1 MKTTSNKY
9 LIAVP
14 KEQTF
19 SNTSLIVPI
28 HKGTEET
35 TLRPV
40 SGIVK
45 ALPGKLTKQ
54 FGIASNTGTTM
65 LNAALLEKSMEKV
78 KEDSEVYISYMA
90 TDKDN
95 FLYSDENFDYY
106 VVPIHHLIA
115 VATKKGFEA
124 VSGKVIIR
132 PLQMAEFKSKVLISP
147 NQVKNIGFGVVVSC
161 AEGMREYY
169 GVGQTVV
176 YLEKLA
182 EWIEI
187 NGEKYDFVY
196 TGEILATMPQI
207 DEQYSDTA
215 PGLAKAH

>member
-1 MKTTSNKY
+1 MKTPSNKY
-9 LIAVP
+9 LIAVA

-19 SNTSLIVPI
+19 SNTSLIVPVN
-28 HKGTEET
+28 KGTEET
-35 TLRPV
+35 TLRPTM
-40 SGIVK
+40 GIVK

-65 LNAALLEKSMEKV
+65 LNAAMLEESLKKV
-78 KEDSEVYISYMA
+78 QLDSEVYISYMA

-95 FLYSDENFDYY
+95 FLYSDESYDYY
-106 VVPIHHLIA
+106 VVPVHHLVA
-115 VATKKGFEA
+115 VNTKKGFEA
-124 VSGKVIIR
+124 VSGKAIIR

-161 AEGMREYY
+161 AEGMREHYD
-169 GVGQTVV
+169 VGQTVV

-196 TGEILATMPQI
+196 TGEILAVMPQI
-207 DEQYSDTA
+207 DESDSSSEPGA
-215 PGLAKAH
+215 P

>member
-1 MKTTSNKY
+1 MKTPSNKY
-9 LIAVP
+9 LIAVA
-14 KEQTF
+14 KEQKF

-28 HKGTEET
+28 NKGTEET
-35 TLRPV
+35 ALRPV

-54 FGIASNTGTTM
+54 FGIASNTGTAM

-106 VVPIHHLIA
+106 IVPIHHLIA

-124 VSGKVIIR
+124 VSGKAIIR

-161 AEGMREYY
+161 AEGMREHYD
-169 GVGQTVV
+169 VGQAVV
-176 YLEKLA
+176 YLEKFA
-182 EWIEI
+182 EWIKI

-207 DEQYSDTA
+207 DEQHSSSKSSA
-215 PGLAKAH
+215 S

>member
-1 MKTTSNKY
+1 MKTPSNKY
-9 LIAVP
+9 LVAVA
-14 KEQTF
+14 KEQKF

-28 HKGTEET
+28 IKGTEET
-35 TLRPV
+35 NLRPV

-45 ALPGKLTKQ
+45 ALPGKLTPQ

-65 LNAALLEKSMEKV
+65 LNAAMLQKSVGKI
-78 KEDSEVYISYMA
+78 KEGSEVYLSYMA

-95 FLYSDENFDYY
+95 RIDSDEEYDYY
-106 VVPIHHLIA
+106 IVHIHHLVGI
-115 VATKKGFEA
+115 KGENGFEA
-124 VSGKVIIR
+124 VAGKVLLR
-132 PLQMAEFKSKVLISP
+132 PLQKSEFESKVLISP
-147 NQVKNIGFGVVVSC
+147 NQVKHIGFGEVVSC

-169 GVGQTVV
+169 EKGKIVV

-196 TGEILATMPQI
+196 TGEILATMPDT
-207 DEQYSDTA
+207 DE
-215 PGLAKAH
+215 